1 MSVRYSSL
9 PSLTL
14 SPPWFPWYVVS
25 FLNSVSQL
33 IYLAHHQTCF
43 AFGAA
48 PLSRTNTIS
57 HALQAIFWMW
67 LHLLGFNLCNQARGS
82 TTEDLCN
89 KPWRPLPSGRITMAN
104 AMTLKVFVIASC
116 MIISYSYSLPVFYAS
131 VFLWFFTT
139 VYHEGC
145 GEHHYI
151 TRNLLNGLGYGCFA
165 LGETLI
171 AGKCHLFDTAPIPDI
186 TTTFSVRQI
195 ASGLHSIFVR
205 LPVVL
210 HYCHHHPD
218 SRLPRRRR
226 GLENGTPHPCHR
238 LSKIFALHTIGDAHP
253 LVTLPFLYLGKQLS
267 RYHRLS
273 PTRHYCW
280 PPILPSK
287 DSCRGQIVICD
298 V

>member
-1 MSVRYSSL
+1 
-9 PSLTL
+9 
-14 SPPWFPWYVVS
+14 
-25 FLNSVSQL
+25 
-33 IYLAHHQTCF
+33 
-43 AFGAA
+43 
-48 PLSRTNTIS
+48 
-57 HALQAIFWMW
+57 MW

-82 TTEDLCN
+82 ITEDLCN

-131 VFLWFFTT
+131 VFLWFFTA

-151 TRNLLNGLGYGCFA
+151 TRNLLNALGYSCFA

-171 AGKCHLFDTAPIPDI
+171 AGKCHLFDIAPTLIAI
-186 TTTFSVRQI
+186 FSIRQI

-210 HYCHHHPD
+210 HYSQHHPG
-218 SRLPRRRR
+218 SRLPRRCR
-226 GLENGTPHPCHR
+226 GLENGTPHTRHR
-238 LSKIFALHTIGDAHP
+238 PSQNFALHTIDDAHP
-253 LVTLPFLYLGKQLS
+253 LVPLPLLYLGNQFRS
-267 RYHRLS
+267 YHRLS
-273 PTRHYCW
+273 HVWHYHW
-280 PPILPSK
+280 PPILPSEN
-287 DSCRGQIVICD
+287 SCRGQVVIFN